1 MHFVI
6 LGTHSAEVCP
16 TSNAKT
22 KALLQEIAPQVSNL
36 ADKHG
41 VNIVAG
47 PFANREHMLVLI
59 VETDRAEALDSFLV
73 ESRLSQW
80 NQLRILP
87 SLPIQEAMQEVQ
99 EATSLF

>member
-1 MHFVI
+1 MHFVV

-22 KALLQEIAPQVSNL
+22 KAVLQEIAPQVSDL
-36 ADKHG
+36 AQKHG

-47 PFANREHMLVLI
+47 PYANREHTLVVIL
-59 VETDRAEALDSFLV
+59 ETDRAEALDSFLV

-87 SLPIQEAMQEVQ
+87 SVSMEAAMQELQ
-99 EATSLF
+99 EAPPLF

>member
-1 MHFVI
+1 
-6 LGTHSAEVCP
+6 
-16 TSNAKT
+16 
-22 KALLQEIAPQVSNL
+22 
-36 ADKHG
+36 

-47 PFANREHMLVLI
+47 PFANREHMLVVI

>member
-22 KALLQEIAPQVSNL
+22 KALLLEIGPEIANL
-36 ADKHG
+36 AEKHG

-47 PFANREHMLVLI
+47 PYANREHIVVTI
-59 VETDRAEALDSFLV
+59 VETDRAEALDSFVV

-80 NQLRILP
+80 NQVRILP
-87 SLPIQEAMQEVQ
+87 SVPMQEAMQELQ
-99 EATSLF
+99 EAPTLF

>member
-1 MHFVI
+1 
-6 LGTHSAEVCP
+6 
-16 TSNAKT
+16 
-22 KALLQEIAPQVSNL
+22 
-36 ADKHG
+36 
-41 VNIVAG
+41 
-47 PFANREHMLVLI
+47 MLVVI

>member
-1 MHFVI
+1 MHFVV

-22 KALLQEIAPQVSNL
+22 KAVLMEVAPQVSAL
-36 ADKHG
+36 AQKHG

-47 PFANREHMLVLI
+47 PFANREHTLVVI

-87 SLPIQEAMQEVQ
+87 SVSMEAAMQELQ
-99 EATSLF
+99 EAPPLF